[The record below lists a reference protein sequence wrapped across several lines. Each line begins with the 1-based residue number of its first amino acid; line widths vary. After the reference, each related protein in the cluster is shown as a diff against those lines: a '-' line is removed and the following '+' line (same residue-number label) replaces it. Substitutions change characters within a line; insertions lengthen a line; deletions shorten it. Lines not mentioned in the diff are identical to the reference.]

1 MEAKFFSE
9 IEKKINVKTIK
20 DFEKE
25 IRIKINNE
33 FETLR
38 KKNEDLSRIL
48 IADECNMWNKIKNG
62 EYSWLQLNNDKNK
75 KLYRLIEIYS
85 NFNEIVDSVKDLNT
99 KIDRV
104 KLLKTLLMK
113 IRKNIIFI
121 KYYIYPPKYAFIK

>member
-1 MEAKFFSE
+1 MS
-9 IEKKINVKTIK
+9 
-20 DFEKE
+20 
-25 IRIKINNE
+25 
-33 FETLR
+33 LR
-38 KKNEDLSRIL
+38 LLRKNEDLSRIL

-104 KLLKTLLMK
+104 KLLK
-113 IRKNIIFI
+113 NA
-121 KYYIYPPKYAFIK
+121 PDED

>member
-38 KKNEDLSRIL
+38 KKNDDLSRIL

-85 NFNEIVDSVKDLNT
+85 NFNEIVDTVKNLNT
-99 KIDRV
+99 KIDSV
-104 KLLKTLLMK
+104 NLLK
-113 IRKNIIFI
+113 NA
-121 KYYIYPPKYAFIK
+121 PDED

>member
-1 MEAKFFSE
+1 MENKFFSE

-38 KKNEDLSRIL
+38 KKNDDLSRIL

-62 EYSWLQLNNDKNK
+62 AYSWLQLNNDKNK

-85 NFNEIVDSVKDLNT
+85 NFNEIVDSVKNLNT

-104 KLLKTLLMK
+104 NLLK
-113 IRKNIIFI
+113 NA
-121 KYYIYPPKYAFIK
+121 PDED

>member
-9 IEKKINVKTIK
+9 IEKNINVKTIK

-62 EYSWLQLNNDKNK
+62 AYSWLQLNNDKNK

-85 NFNEIVDSVKDLNT
+85 NFNEIVDSVKNLNT
-99 KIDRV
+99 KIDIV
-104 KLLKTLLMK
+104 KLLK
-113 IRKNIIFI
+113 NA
-121 KYYIYPPKYAFIK
+121 PDED

>member
-9 IEKKINVKTIK
+9 IEKRMNLKTIK

-62 EYSWLQLNNDKNK
+62 AYSWLQLNNDKNK

-85 NFNEIVDSVKDLNT
+85 NFNEIVDSVKNLNT

-104 KLLKTLLMK
+104 KLLK
-113 IRKNIIFI
+113 NA
-121 KYYIYPPKYAFIK
+121 PDED

>member
-1 MEAKFFSE
+1 
-9 IEKKINVKTIK
+9 
-20 DFEKE
+20 
-25 IRIKINNE
+25 
-33 FETLR
+33 
-38 KKNEDLSRIL
+38 
-48 IADECNMWNKIKNG
+48 MWNKIKNG

>member
-1 MEAKFFSE
+1 METKFFSE
-9 IEKKINVKTIK
+9 IEKKMDVKTIK

-62 EYSWLQLNNDKNK
+62 AYSWLQLNNDKNK

-85 NFNEIVDSVKDLNT
+85 NFNEIVDSVKNLNT

-104 KLLKTLLMK
+104 KLLK
-113 IRKNIIFI
+113 NA
-121 KYYIYPPKYAFIK
+121 PDEN

>member
-62 EYSWLQLNNDKNK
+62 AYSWLQLNNDKNK

-104 KLLKTLLMK
+104 KLLK
-113 IRKNIIFI
+113 NA
-121 KYYIYPPKYAFIK
+121 PDED

>member
-20 DFEKE
+20 DFERE

-85 NFNEIVDSVKDLNT
+85 NFNEIVDSVKNLNT

-104 KLLKTLLMK
+104 NLLK
-113 IRKNIIFI
+113 NA
-121 KYYIYPPKYAFIK
+121 PDED

>member
-20 DFEKE
+20 DFENE

-62 EYSWLQLNNDKNK
+62 AYSWLQLNNDKNK

-85 NFNEIVDSVKDLNT
+85 NFNEIVDSVKNLNT

-104 KLLKTLLMK
+104 KLLKNT
-113 IRKNIIFI
+113 
-121 KYYIYPPKYAFIK
+121 PEED

>member
-62 EYSWLQLNNDKNK
+62 AYSWLQLNNDKNK

-85 NFNEIVDSVKDLNT
+85 NFNEIVDSVKNLNT

-104 KLLKTLLMK
+104 KLLK
-113 IRKNIIFI
+113 NA
-121 KYYIYPPKYAFIK
+121 PEED

>member
-1 MEAKFFSE
+1 MESKFFSE

-25 IRIKINNE
+25 VRTKINNE

-38 KKNEDLSRIL
+38 KKNTELDRIL
-48 IADECNMWNKIKNG
+48 MADECNMWNKIKNG
-62 EYSWLQLNNDKNK
+62 AYSWLQLNNDKNK

-85 NFNEIVDSVKDLNT
+85 NFNEIVDSVKNLNT

-104 KLLKTLLMK
+104 KLLK
-113 IRKNIIFI
+113 NA
-121 KYYIYPPKYAFIK
+121 PDED

>member
-62 EYSWLQLNNDKNK
+62 EYSSLQLNNDKNK

-85 NFNEIVDSVKDLNT
+85 NFNEIVDSVKNLNT

-104 KLLKTLLMK
+104 KLLK
-113 IRKNIIFI
+113 NA
-121 KYYIYPPKYAFIK
+121 PDED

>member
-1 MEAKFFSE
+1 MESKFFSE

-85 NFNEIVDSVKDLNT
+85 NFNEIIDTVKDLNT

-104 KLLKTLLMK
+104 NLLK
-113 IRKNIIFI
+113 NA
-121 KYYIYPPKYAFIK
+121 PEED

>member
-85 NFNEIVDSVKDLNT
+85 NFNEIVDSVKNLNT

-104 KLLKTLLMK
+104 KLLK
-113 IRKNIIFI
+113 NA
-121 KYYIYPPKYAFIK
+121 PDED